1 MNKLYR
7 IACSPMLF
15 LTAILLWSAAANAQQ
30 FTPWSAPVNAGAI
43 VNSPCNDQHPA
54 LSKDGLTLVFASNR
68 AVNASDPCVATVHL
82 WVSERD
88 SLDSPWQTPEPL
100 STLNSPLDSA
110 YEDMAANFST
120 DGHWLFFHSQRPSD
134 CVPAGGIRQLWA
146 AHRQNKRDDFGW
158 EAPINLGCFLNGP
171 TDDAGPTFFED
182 DATGT
187 LYLYFTRD
195 LMSPTVDP
203 AGNGFDIYVSTCNS
217 DLDRCNRRQ
226 LWSSGTYVAD
236 LSSPLRDT
244 RTAIR
249 RQDGLEMVIS
259 STRAGTVGGLDLWV
273 ATRSSVLEPW
283 SIPINI
289 NDDNAA
295 KGGNAVL
302 NTTANDAAPA
312 LSWDGETLFFYSNR
326 AGGFGGND
334 LYISTRARLC
344 DSQEEPGRS
353 HPFFGDRGGFQSE
366 SGRERGCF
374 GCESYPVGLRR

>member
-1 MNKLYR
+1 MKRQFGTFSLVLVL
-7 IACSPMLF
+7 IGIPL
-15 LTAILLWSAAANAQQ
+15 SAAAAKAQE
-30 FTPWSAPVNAGAI
+30 FGPWSAPVNAGAT

-68 AVNASDPCVATVHL
+68 GLNASDPCVSTVHL

-88 SLDSPWQTPEPL
+88 SLDSPWETPQPL
-100 STLNSPLDSA
+100 SMLNSPLNST

-146 AHRQNKRDDFGW
+146 AYRHNKRDDFGW
-158 EAPINLGCFLNGP
+158 EAPINLGCVLNGP
-171 TDDAGPTFFED
+171 TDDAGPTFFEND
-182 DATGT
+182 RSGT

-195 LMSPTVDP
+195 LTSPTLDP
-203 AGNGFDIYVSTCNS
+203 AGNGFDIYVSTCTA
-217 DLDRCNRRQ
+217 DLDSCNRQQ
-226 LWSSGTYVAD
+226 LWSGGTYVAE

-249 RQDGLEMVIS
+249 RRDGLEMIIS

-273 ATRSSVLEPW
+273 ATRACVLDTW

-289 NDDNAA
+289 NEDNVN
-295 KGGNAVL
+295 KGSDLVL

-312 LSWDGETLFFYSNR
+312 LSWDSQTLFFYSNR
-326 AGGFGGND
+326 SGGFGGND
-334 LYISTRARLC
+334 LFFSTRAKMPDAQWDREGR
-344 DSQEEPGRS
+344 DSEREDRARDKRGPEF
-353 HPFFGDRGGFQSE
+353 HPDDECEHNGDQR
-366 SGRERGCF
+366 
-374 GCESYPVGLRR
+374 